1 MKDAIRVLLID
12 DDTAAVASVQRAL
25 SEAHTAKP
33 YHVSACNH
41 INEALH
47 FLRHN
52 EAHVLLLGLK
62 PQAKSELSAVKALKA
77 AGINCPIIVLS
88 EQDDHEVAA
97 QAIKLGAQDYLVK
110 GTLEA
115 SQIQRSIRCALERHR
130 LERSLIHANV
140 LWRNTFDI
148 VPDPMAIIDKELRI
162 VSLNQ
167 AMADSVGL
175 PKETV
180 VGTACLELIKE
191 KKSHFQAFA
200 DERPLSE
207 DREHGSEYL
216 DEKLGRRY
224 KVTLAPLHTDKGRL
238 LGKVLIAKDVTD
250 LRESLEN
257 NKGLMKRMLEAS
269 PLGVGVL
276 SGDSLEYCNQAFI
289 QMFGFETESQL
300 LGVDLHSLLQDNSGA
315 PLHLNSYEAGE
326 ACRCQRP
333 LEAKAR
339 KVSEELFDVS
349 IWPIPT
355 DFSGKPATLV
365 FLMDISAEK
374 NLRSQLIHSQKM
386 ESLGTLA
393 GGIAHDFNNL
403 LTVVLG
409 YSEILLSDEALS
421 AMAKSDIGK
430 IAQAA
435 RSGAD
440 LIQRLL
446 TFGRKVET
454 KSRPMDLNYELK
466 QLQKILQRT
475 IAKMVKI
482 ELKPAESVHQIL
494 ADPAQVEQV
503 MFNLA
508 VNAEHAMPD
517 GGKLL
522 IETRNLTVDEEYC
535 KLNLEAKSGE
545 YVLLSVSDTGH
556 GMEKEVLEHIFEPFF
571 TTKKQGEGTGLGL
584 SMVFGIVKN
593 HGGFINCYSS
603 PGNGTTFHLYFPA
616 ANVEAHQTPDQE
628 WANLPGGSE
637 TILLVDDE
645 DMIRDLGQRLL
656 IKAGYEVV
664 SARSGEEALEVYQVH
679 WERIPLVILDLIMPG
694 MGGKKCLEELRKI
707 NPRARVLVTSGYS
720 ARASIAES
728 ISGQVQG
735 FVGKPFNTRELLN
748 SVRTIL
754 DS

>member
-12 DDTAAVASVQRAL
+12 DDPAAVASVQGAL
-25 SEAHTAKP
+25 SEKHTAKP
-33 YHVSACNH
+33 YEVSACSH

-52 EAHVLLLGLK
+52 VAHVLLLGLRR
-62 PQAKSELSAVKALKA
+62 QAKSELGAVKTLKV
-77 AGINCPIIVLS
+77 AGINCPIIVISDLG
-88 EQDDHEVAA
+88 DHDVAA
-97 QAIKLGAQDYLVK
+97 QAIRMGAQDYLVK
-110 GTLEA
+110 GSFDGNQL
-115 SQIQRSIRCALERHR
+115 QRSISCALERHR
-130 LERSLIHANV
+130 LERSLIHAN
-140 LWRNTFDI
+140 LMWRNTFDTF
-148 VPDPMAIIDKELRI
+148 PDPMAIIDNELRI
-162 VSLNQ
+162 VSVNQ
-167 AMADSVGL
+167 AMAESVGL
-175 PKETV
+175 PRETV
-180 VGTACLELIKE
+180 VGAGCLDLIKG
-191 KKSHFQAFA
+191 KKSPFQALS
-200 DERPLSE
+200 DERLIAKDCVRCS
-207 DREHGSEYL
+207 DYL
-216 DEKLGRRY
+216 DEKLGRTYR
-224 KVTLAPLHTDKGRL
+224 VSLAPLHTDNGRP
-238 LGKVLIAKDVTD
+238 LGKVLIARDETD
-250 LRESLEN
+250 LRESLES
-257 NKGLMKRMLEAS
+257 NKGLVRRTLDAS

-276 SGDSLEYCNQAFI
+276 SEDSLEYCNHAFI
-289 QMFGFETESQL
+289 QMFGFESESQL
-300 LGVDLHSLLQDNSGA
+300 LGTDLHSLLQDSSGEPLRLESYQNS
-315 PLHLNSYEAGE
+315 EE
-326 ACRCQRP
+326 RWCQRP
-333 LEAKAR
+333 LEGKAK
-339 KVSEELFDVS
+339 KLSDELFDVS
-349 IWPIPT
+349 IWPIAT
-355 DFSGKPATLV
+355 DFYGKSATLV

-409 YSEILLSDEALS
+409 YSEIVLSDDTLS
-421 AMAKSDIGK
+421 PMVKADIGK
-430 IAQAA
+430 ITQAA

-482 ELKPAESVHQIL
+482 ELKPAESLHQIL

-522 IETRNLTVDEEYC
+522 IETRNITLDEEYC
-535 KLNLEAKSGE
+535 KLNLEAKSGR

-616 ANVEAHQTPDQE
+616 ANAEADPSWDQE

-656 IKAGYEVV
+656 VKAGYEVV
-664 SARSGEEALEVYQVH
+664 SARSGEEALEIYQIH
-679 WERIPLVILDLIMPG
+679 WERFPLVILDLIMPG

-707 NPRARVLVTSGYS
+707 NPEAKVLVTSGYS

-735 FVGKPFNTRELLN
+735 FVGKPFDTRELLN
-748 SVRTIL
+748 SVRSIL
-754 DS
+754 DA